1 MSASK
6 VSICVIGLVYGM
18 TILLLSVF
26 LATTSKVAYSSQIHE
41 YKPMSH
47 FVNLPNLGYDANMNY
62 SQPQQLQQQKQQ
74 EEANGEQQM
83 QEHGDGDE
91 EQQSLKN
98 PFPNH
103 DDVPGKKNPVS
114 EDEVMCLL
122 PEGCVQ

>member
-1 MSASK
+1 
-6 VSICVIGLVYGM
+6 M
-18 TILLLSVF
+18 TILLLLSVF
-26 LATTSKVAYSSQIHE
+26 LGTTSKVAYSSQIYE

-47 FVNLPNLGYDANMNY
+47 LVNLPNLESGGNMNY
-62 SQPQQLQQQKQQ
+62 SQLQQLQQQKQQ
-74 EEANGEQQM
+74 EEASGEQQM
-83 QEHGDGDE
+83 QEYGDGDE
-91 EQQSLKN
+91 EEPSLKN